1 MVLSDGKIRS
11 IDGVVRVF
19 NDFALWSGLRISM
32 EKSTLF
38 LAGTSATAHQT
49 ITSTYPFSVG
59 TLPVRYLGL
68 PLVNKRLSAADYLP
82 LLEKIRQ
89 RIGSWTARFLSFA
102 GRLNLISSVLW
113 SICNF
118 WMAAFRLPRGC
129 IREVDKICSAFLW
142 SGQEMKTTKAKV
154 SWQEIC
160 KPKHEGGSWM
170 WKKLLKYRAVA
181 SPLCRAEVKN
191 GQTTSFWYDNWSDLG
206 RLSDLVGE
214 RGAIDLGIDWQ
225 KSVADAWTMR
235 RRRRHRDGLLMQIE
249 EALNKKMQNRK
260 DEADHILWRGINDTY
275 RPRFSTKDTWHH
287 LRTISPT
294 ITWHKGVWFTHATPR
309 QSFCVWLAVL
319 NRLSTGDR
327 MRMWNVGATDTC
339 FLCHTETVIYALWRE
354 RNGRMHGDDPNPP
367 ARLVGWLDKQIRNRL
382 SAIRLMGDGRYAS
395 GLQKWFASKH

>member
-1 MVLSDGKIRS
+1 MG
-11 IDGVVRVF
+11 
-19 NDFALWSGLRISM
+19 
-32 EKSTLF
+32 
-38 LAGTSATAHQT
+38 
-49 ITSTYPFSVG
+49 
-59 TLPVRYLGL
+59 
-68 PLVNKRLSAADYLP
+68 
-82 LLEKIRQ
+82 
-89 RIGSWTARFLSFA
+89 
-102 GRLNLISSVLW
+102 
-113 SICNF
+113 
-118 WMAAFRLPRGC
+118 
-129 IREVDKICSAFLW
+129 EVDRRKSSQTEVLLVCQTHI
-142 SGQEMKTTKAKV
+142 
-154 SWQEIC
+154 
-160 KPKHEGGSWM
+160 GSWM

-339 FLCHTETVIYALWRE
+339 FLCHTEVETRE
-354 RNGRMHGDDPNPP
+354 H
-367 ARLVGWLDKQIRNRL
+367 L
-382 SAIRLMGDGRYAS
+382 
-395 GLQKWFASKH
+395 F